1 MVEMTELVE
10 REEQLRQAEKMHAEG
25 QFTGGVAHE
34 FNNLLLVIVSNLET
48 LLKRSTNEVLRQP
61 ALAAMKSAMRG
72 SDLTRQ
78 LLALSR
84 KQTLDVKPVDP
95 NGLVLGMRDM
105 LLSVLGETVSI
116 ETDPSP
122 DIWPILSDAGQIESA
137 LLNLSLNA
145 RDAMPKGGVITITT
159 ANRRSQKLSDIA
171 TGDFVKIDVSDSGTG
186 MTADVTQ
193 RAMDP
198 FFTTKAVGIGTG
210 LGLSTVFGFVEQ
222 SGGSVEIESKP
233 GEGTRVKMY
242 LPRAFDEPTRLPSD
256 AARAPATS
264 RPQQELGSRLFK
276 GNVLVVEDDPM
287 VRVALAQM
295 LRDLGCHPIE
305 AGDAETAMARLAEH
319 PAIDLLFMDVVLPNG
334 ASGIEI
340 ANRAPSRYPGL
351 KDLLSSGY
359 PKKGGTESLP
369 AGGGIWFLEKPY
381 RAEQLSGMLAD
392 ILGFQQTSSD

>member
-1 MVEMTELVE
+1 MDAV
-10 REEQLRQAEKMHAEG
+10 G
-25 QFTGGVAHE
+25 QFTGGVAQE

-48 LLKRSTNEVLRQP
+48 LLKRSTDEVLRQP

-78 LLALSR
+78 LLAFSR

-198 FFTTKAVGIGTG
+198 FFTTKDVGI
-210 LGLSTVFGFVEQ
+210 
-222 SGGSVEIESKP
+222 
-233 GEGTRVKMY
+233 
-242 LPRAFDEPTRLPSD
+242 
-256 AARAPATS
+256 
-264 RPQQELGSRLFK
+264 
-276 GNVLVVEDDPM
+276 
-287 VRVALAQM
+287 
-295 LRDLGCHPIE
+295 
-305 AGDAETAMARLAEH
+305 
-319 PAIDLLFMDVVLPNG
+319 
-334 ASGIEI
+334 
-340 ANRAPSRYPGL
+340 
-351 KDLLSSGY
+351 
-359 PKKGGTESLP
+359 
-369 AGGGIWFLEKPY
+369 
-381 RAEQLSGMLAD
+381 
-392 ILGFQQTSSD
+392 